1 MDKEIYR
8 AYAIPLFLTPSR
20 ATHTRFGWTRAVALY
35 VRCTQPMTA
44 EHSFRIFFS
53 FPWRLEGPA
62 CLLEVISGVRVDCL
76 PNKAAGLSRLPC
88 LSGFQS
94 SFLLLFQRRDFVS
107 VSVSFLQAHSLTHS
121 LTRSLAHSRRQA
133 GWPPVS
139 VVMDTTHAD
148 LVAVFRRARERR
160 VPLERGLSAL
170 RSPPLPSALES
181 ARNNLFAKSTRA
193 GPGARQGEKKWVKR
207 GCLGQT
213 YPYTN
218 GNVLGHSRTSRD
230 SRR

>member
-160 VPLERGLSAL
+160 VPLC
-170 RSPPLPSALES
+170 PPLPSAPLRSRERAQQFIRKIH
-181 ARNNLFAKSTRA
+181 AR
-193 GPGARQGEKKWVKR
+193 GARCQARVKR